1 MYHFPTD
8 YAKTWAQAT
17 AMIPNLYKGTIFE
30 VLYNSWRDER
40 TMDEIGWYGWL
51 IDYWME
57 GGILRDY
64 FDHKLTTK
72 AHWDRLRAPE
82 LWTYGELQWD
92 YNNCE
97 TDGPITEISY
107 DEVCDPAVTAEC
119 KPKVIISAE
128 RLMDNS
134 TGYEENR
141 KIAMLLNETGGVQD
155 FLTNETSWDCIYDVL
170 INDNPLGEA
179 PGESDEYI
187 DYRAREGIIDRKHH
201 VSTRH
206 LTKMVKQLTRLITK
220 YSSNDEETGIDWIS
234 NPQAQFLV
242 ELFTEHRAEIQ
253 EELDNTSIEQ
263 NWAHPPKTNW
273 VIFPKC
279 GPNVETGRSVWDYD
293 YSDWLGEEGYSGLV
307 YDMTFPINPI
317 LSPSVI

>member
-1 MYHFPTD
+1 
-8 YAKTWAQAT
+8 
-17 AMIPNLYKGTIFE
+17 MIPNLYKGTIFE

-57 GGILRDY
+57 GGIMRDY

-97 TDGPITEISY
+97 TDGLITEISY

-155 FLTNETSWDCIYDVL
+155 FLTNETSWDCVYDVL
-170 INDNPLGEA
+170 IKDNPLGEA
-179 PGESDEYI
+179 PGESDDEYI
-187 DYRAREGIIDRKHH
+187 DYRNREGILDRKHH

-206 LTKMVKQLTRLITK
+206 LTKMVKQLSRLITK
-220 YSSNDEETGIDWIS
+220 YSSYDPETEIDWIN

-242 ELFTEHRAEIQ
+242 ELFTEHQAEIQ
-253 EELDNTSIEQ
+253 EELDNTPVEQ

-279 GPNVETGRSVWDYD
+279 GPNVETGRRVWDYD
-293 YSDWLGEEGYSGLV
+293 YSDWLGEEEGYSGLV
-307 YDMTFPINPI
+307 YDMTFPEEPI